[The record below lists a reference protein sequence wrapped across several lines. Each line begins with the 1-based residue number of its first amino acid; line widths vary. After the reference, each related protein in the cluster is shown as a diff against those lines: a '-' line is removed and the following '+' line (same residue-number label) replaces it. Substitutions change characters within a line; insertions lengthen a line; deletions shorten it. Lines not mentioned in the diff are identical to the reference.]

1 MSKARVDK
9 RNRVQRW
16 TDDLGEAMGAPREYV
31 DAPWPEGI
39 VGFLVTCFAFMTTLA
54 GVVLA
59 WALMLGLI
67 ALTAVGCYVVFN

>member
-1 MSKARVDK
+1 MSNQRVHK

-16 TDDLGEAMGAPREYV
+16 TDDIGEAMGAPREYV
-31 DAPWPEGI
+31 DAPWPEGP
-39 VGFLVTCFAFMTTLA
+39 VGLLVTCFAFVTSVV

-67 ALTAVGCYVVFN
+67 ALTAVGCYVVLR